1 MAKSK
6 VGGTRAYIRGRIG
19 SDVYS
24 VGKTAKGARQ
34 QVVRSLAEQVSNPR
48 TQSQMF
54 GRMLMSTV
62 MQAVSGLSAIIDH
75 SFDGLPKGQPSISE
89 FIRRNY
95 ALVKA
100 DATAHPASG
109 NSFGLAKYQEKGAK
123 VGAYNIANGELT
135 LTSGITVGAT
145 DVQISP
151 AGGTQTVGALRQTFG
166 VGTDGYLTIVK
177 IGDTT
182 GVSFI
187 RLQID
192 PSVSDATAITDELLA
207 TLFIKEGQ
215 GTFTIEDQGGIIA
228 VTGPSGDT
236 KSAYG
241 VIMSDKV
248 DGAWKH
254 NYAVMVASASP
265 EFAADTALPTYPT
278 GAEQFLNGGD
288 L

>member
-24 VGKTAKGARQ
+24 VGKDAKGSRQ

-48 TQSQMF
+48 TQSQMI
-54 GRMLMSTV
+54 GRMIMSTV
-62 MQAVSGLSAIIDH
+62 MQAVSGLTAIIDH

-100 DATAHPASG
+100 DATDHPTTG
-109 NSFGLAKYQEKGAK
+109 NKFGLSKFQEKGAK
-123 VGAYNIANGELT
+123 VGAYNIANGDLI
-135 LTSGITVGAT
+135 LSSGITVGAT
-145 DVQISP
+145 DVQVVP
-151 AGGTQTVGALRQTFG
+151 NGGTQTVGALRETFG
-166 VGTDGYLTIVK
+166 VGADGYLTVVK

-192 PSVSDATAITDELLA
+192 PSLSDDTALTDELL
-207 TLFIKEGQ
+207 TTMFIKEGQ
-215 GTFTIEDQGGIIA
+215 GQFTIEDQGGIIA
-228 VTGPSGDT
+228 ITGPSGDT

-248 DGAWKH
+248 NGAWKH
-254 NYAVMVASASP
+254 NNSVMVASASP
-265 EFAADTALPTYPT
+265 EFTSDNALPTYPL
-278 GAEQFLNGGD
+278 GSENFLNGGD